1 MTHHLVLR
9 QTGTPPRRSIYLP
22 LAGSLVDLR
31 MACPPLPL
39 PQLPPIHPPGSL
51 MEALSTLLDRLLGL
65 HPPATCTLLWCPAL
79 PSHAAVVARKKER
92 GTTKWTQVASGILM
106 HRVDNRTGR
115 DQAATHAP
123 SRHPAPATMI
133 VAPAIPNDSPPAAP
147 NRAKAPCLT
156 PPSRRSPRP
165 GRVGGGNPPAKP
177 PGARP
182 VVPSSQPGRP
192 GTGLR
197 PW

>member
-1 MTHHLVLR
+1 M
-9 QTGTPPRRSIYLP
+9 
-22 LAGSLVDLR
+22 
-31 MACPPLPL
+31 PPLPL

-79 PSHAAVVARKKER
+79 PSHAESAPEKKSEI
-92 GTTKWTQVASGILM
+92 TKWPQVALRNLM
-106 HRVDNRTGR
+106 HRVDNGTGR
-115 DQAATHAP
+115 GRAATHAL
-123 SRHPAPATMI
+123 SRYPAPATMI
-133 VAPAIPNDSPPAAP
+133 VAPAVPNDSPPAAQ
-147 NRAKAPCLT
+147 NRTNTPCLT

-165 GRVGGGNPPAKP
+165 GRVGGGNLPAET